1 LEEWLLFEGKTGL
14 TYMKDIVVL
23 VMAVGLM
30 SILGLIIYD
39 EFKMANE
46 HGGELDENIIG
57 LLQMSLTGIIGVVG
71 GYVGGK
77 S

>member
-1 LEEWLLFEGKTGL
+1 M

-39 EFKMANE
+39 EFAMANK

>member
-1 LEEWLLFEGKTGL
+1 MG
-14 TYMKDIVVL
+14 YMKDIIMLVL
-23 VMAVGLM
+23 VLGLM

-39 EFKMANE
+39 EFAMANE
-46 HGGELDENIIG
+46 YGGELDENIIG

>member
-1 LEEWLLFEGKTGL
+1 MP
-14 TYMKDIVVL
+14 YMKDITMLIL
-23 VMAVGLM
+23 VIGLM

-46 HGGELDENIIG
+46 HGGELHPDIIA

-71 GYVGGK
+71 GYVGGRA
-77 S
+77 

>member
-1 LEEWLLFEGKTGL
+1 ML
-14 TYMKDIVVL
+14 IL
-23 VMAVGLM
+23 VIGLM

-46 HGGELDENIIG
+46 HGGELHPDIIA

-71 GYVGGK
+71 GYVGGRT
-77 S
+77 

>member
-1 LEEWLLFEGKTGL
+1 MP
-14 TYMKDIVVL
+14 YMKDITMLIL
-23 VMAVGLM
+23 VIGLM

-46 HGGELDENIIG
+46 HGGELHPDIIA

-71 GYVGGK
+71 GYVGGR

>member
-1 LEEWLLFEGKTGL
+1 MP
-14 TYMKDIVVL
+14 YMKDITMLVL
-23 VMAVGLM
+23 VLGLM

-46 HGGELDENIIG
+46 HGGELHPDIIA

-71 GYVGGK
+71 VYVGGK

>member
-1 LEEWLLFEGKTGL
+1 MS
-14 TYMKDIVVL
+14 YMKDIIVL
-23 VMAVGLM
+23 VLVLGLM

-39 EFKMANE
+39 EFAMANE
-46 HGGELDENIIG
+46 HGGELHPDIIAF
-57 LLQMSLTGIIGVVG
+57 LQMSLTGIIGVVG

>member
-1 LEEWLLFEGKTGL
+1 
-14 TYMKDIVVL
+14 
-23 VMAVGLM
+23 M

-39 EFKMANE
+39 EFAMANE
-46 HGGELDENIIG
+46 HGGELHPDIIA

>member
-1 LEEWLLFEGKTGL
+1 
-14 TYMKDIVVL
+14 MKDVIVL
-23 VMAVGLM
+23 VLVLGLM

-46 HGGELDENIIG
+46 HGGELHPDIIA
-57 LLQMSLTGIIGVVG
+57 LLQMSLTGVIGVVG

-77 S
+77 T

>member
-1 LEEWLLFEGKTGL
+1 MP
-14 TYMKDIVVL
+14 YMKDITMLIL
-23 VMAVGLM
+23 VIGLM

-46 HGGELDENIIG
+46 HGGELHPDIIS

-71 GYVGGK
+71 GYVGGRA
-77 S
+77 

>member
-1 LEEWLLFEGKTGL
+1 L

>member
-1 LEEWLLFEGKTGL
+1 MA
-14 TYMKDIVVL
+14 YMKDVIVL
-23 VMAVGLM
+23 VLVLGLM

-46 HGGELDENIIG
+46 HGGELHPDIIA

-77 S
+77 T

>member
-1 LEEWLLFEGKTGL
+1 
-14 TYMKDIVVL
+14 
-23 VMAVGLM
+23 M

-46 HGGELDENIIG
+46 HGGELHPDIIA
-57 LLQMSLTGIIGVVG
+57 LLQMSLTGVIGVVG

-77 S
+77 T

>member
-1 LEEWLLFEGKTGL
+1 
-14 TYMKDIVVL
+14 MKDITMLIL
-23 VMAVGLM
+23 VIGLM

-46 HGGELDENIIG
+46 HGGELHPDIIA

-71 GYVGGK
+71 GYVGGRT
-77 S
+77 

>member
-1 LEEWLLFEGKTGL
+1 M

-39 EFKMANE
+39 EFTMANE

>member
-1 LEEWLLFEGKTGL
+1 
-14 TYMKDIVVL
+14 MKDITMLIL
-23 VMAVGLM
+23 VIGLM

-46 HGGELDENIIG
+46 HGGELHPDIIA

-71 GYVGGK
+71 GYVGGRA
-77 S
+77 

>member
-1 LEEWLLFEGKTGL
+1 MG
-14 TYMKDIVVL
+14 YMKDIIMLVL
-23 VMAVGLM
+23 VLGLM

-39 EFKMANE
+39 EFAMANE

-71 GYVGGK
+71 GYGGGK